1 VCSALNPASLLPT
14 EEGPITHLCEK
25 VLAECYS
32 ARPNLLDQPLPDP
45 DLTLFTDGSS
55 SVQEGIR
62 WMGIVVVSL
71 IQTLWAEPLPP
82 STSAQL
88 AKLIALTKELQL
100 SQGKHAN
107 IYTDSKYA
115 FLVSMPMQLFGKSE
129 DY

>member
-25 VLAECYS
+25 VLTECYS